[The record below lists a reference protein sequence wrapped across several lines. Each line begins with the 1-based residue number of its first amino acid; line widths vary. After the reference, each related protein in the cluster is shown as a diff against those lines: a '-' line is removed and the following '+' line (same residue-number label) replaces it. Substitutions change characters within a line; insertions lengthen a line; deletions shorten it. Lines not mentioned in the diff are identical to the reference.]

1 MNPQLKLDLN
11 YIDNNF
17 RNKKLFKN
25 KNILITGFN
34 GFIGYELS
42 HYLIY
47 YKKKLQINY
56 LYLTDIKFKKFKVN
70 EKKIIF
76 KKFDVINQ
84 NLETVIKKKID
95 IIIHAASFA
104 SPTKYR
110 KKPIETI
117 ESNVIGLTK
126 LLKYSKKKKVDRLL
140 YFSSSEVYGSPDKK
154 NIPTKENYNGNVATI
169 GPRACYDESKRFC
182 ETLCFTYNEKYGV
195 PVRIV
200 RPFNN
205 YGPGLKINDGRLPA
219 DIAKNIIKKKNLI
232 IHSDGK
238 PTRTFCY
245 ISDAIVG
252 YLKAL
257 SFKKFEIFNI
267 GKDTE
272 EINVKNFSKKFLE
285 VSDSTLNKKSKIRII
300 FKKSKEKN
308 YLKDN
313 PLRRKPNLEKA
324 KKLLN
329 YNPKISLKK
338 GLYNYLN
345 FLIHENDEY

>member
-1 MNPQLKLDLN
+1 MNSQLKFDLN
-11 YIDNNF
+11 YINNNF
-17 RNKKLFKN
+17 KNKNLFKN
-25 KNILITGFN
+25 KNVLITGFN

-42 HYLIY
+42 NYLIY
-47 YKKKLQINY
+47 FKKKLQINY
-56 LYLTDIKFKKFKVN
+56 LYLTDIKFKKFTVHD
-70 EKKIIF
+70 KKIIF

-84 NLETVIKKKID
+84 NLEAVIKKKID

-104 SPTKYR
+104 SPIKYR
-110 KKPIETI
+110 KKPVETI

-126 LLKYSKKKKVDRLL
+126 LLKYSKKKKIDRLL
-140 YFSSSEVYGSPDKK
+140 YFSSSEIYGSPDKK
-154 NIPTKENYNGNVATI
+154 NIPTAETYNGNVATI

-182 ETLCFTYNEKYGV
+182 ETLCYTYNEKYGV

-205 YGPGLKINDGRLPA
+205 YGPGLKTNDGRLPA
-219 DIAKNIIKKKNLI
+219 DIAKNIIDKKNLI

-267 GKDTE
+267 GNDAE
-272 EINVKNFSKKFLE
+272 EINVKNFSKKFLK
-285 VSDSTLNKKSKIRII
+285 VSNSMFDTKNNIKII
-300 FKKSKEKN
+300 FKKSDEKN

-313 PLRRKPNLEKA
+313 PTRRRPNLEKA

-329 YNPKISLKK
+329 YNPKISLEK

-345 FLIHENDEY
+345 FLIHEHDRN